1 MKPYTFALCTVA
13 LAGILGGCH
22 TTDYKSSVDVSALSS
37 DQKFSLAYMWNEEK
51 LAKDLYLAL
60 NAIWPQETLNNIANK
75 SETLHEAMVETLVAS
90 YDINITNLDDYAK
103 HYSEE
108 ELRALAPGEFAIP
121 KLQQLYDTLYAEGAA
136 SAQDALEAAC
146 MVEVNDINDLT
157 GYIAAAE
164 GADDLVS
171 TFESLRSDSY
181 MHYSKFNQALK
192 AMDVTE
198 GCCILGEA
206 YCLNQ

>member
-1 MKPYTFALCTVA
+1 MKRAAFALCSVA
-13 LAGILGGCH
+13 LAGLLAGCH
-22 TTDYKSSVDVSALSS
+22 STDYQSTPDADALT
-37 DQKFSLAYMWNEEK
+37 DEQKFTLAYMWNEEK

-60 NAIWPQETLNNIANK
+60 NEIWPQETLANIANK
-75 SETLHEAMVETLVAS
+75 SETLHEAMVETLVEA
-90 YDINITNLDDYAK
+90 YDINITNLDDYEQS
-103 HYSEE
+103 YSEA
-108 ELRALAPGEFAIP
+108 ELRTLAPGEFAIAQ
-121 KLQQLYDTLYAEGAA
+121 LQNLYDTLYAEGAA

-146 MVEVNDINDLT
+146 KVEVTDINDLT
-157 GYIAAAE
+157 AYIVVAE

-181 MHYSKFNQALK
+181 MHYGKFDQALK

-206 YCLNQ
+206 YCLN